1 MANPDQLEIDL
12 ATHVQQL
19 LFPKSSP
26 VCNWCC
32 IGYKNRMAWG
42 LGGDF
47 FDFITMP
54 DDCQAIFIGDVTGHG
69 LHASVVMSLLYGFIH
84 RSARAGCA
92 PLATVREVNNFLQS
106 FAIRSREFDHYFS
119 ATLFFGIINPETLEM
134 HYVNAGHPAP
144 LVRRGDTIFSL
155 PTTAPPVGF
164 FDDPKI
170 GLQSFQFVKMD
181 RFLLYTDGV
190 SDATNSRGE
199 PFGLERLQQVL
210 QQNGDDH
217 LEFLEQI
224 FTALQRFGTDD
235 PPVDD
240 CTAIVLDFHSFWHE
254 SRRSG

>member
-1 MANPDQLEIDL
+1 MTNPDQFDIDL
-12 ATHVQQL
+12 ATQVQQL

-32 IGYKNRMAWG
+32 IGYKNRMARG

-54 DDCQAIFIGDVTGHG
+54 DECQALFIGDVTGHA

-84 RSARAGCA
+84 RSARGGCA
-92 PLATVREVNNFLQS
+92 PLVTVREVNSFLQS

-144 LVRRGDTIFSL
+144 LVRRGGEIFTL
-155 PTTAPPVGF
+155 PPTAPPVGF
-164 FDDPKI
+164 FDDPEISMKSI
-170 GLQSFQFVKMD
+170 QFEKMD

-190 SDATNSRGE
+190 TEAANKGGE
-199 PFGLERLQQVL
+199 LFGVARLQQVL
-210 QQNGDDH
+210 ERNSNDH
-217 LEFLEQI
+217 LEFLEQL
-224 FTALQRFGTDD
+224 FTAIRDFGCDD
-235 PPVDD
+235 SPVDD
-240 CTAIVLDFHSFWHE
+240 CTAIVLDFHGF
-254 SRRSG
+254 